1 MKGRQFLFATIA
13 TALTVVLVVLAAEGL
28 YALAHFRRADTSVS
42 YKLFSFFKPT
52 SKSKDE
58 SDPDWPEI
66 TDVGQIT
73 PLLAAFKAN
82 GVALGGSP
90 YDELRTDQATL
101 NQGRHGCMEMKPNLR
116 KTMSYLRSELFD
128 NFNRMIAFYDA
139 DRPMPAE
146 VSRFFDLYAFRKVRL
161 TTNEQGERLTL
172 PVVQSADKILVIGDS
187 MGMSAGLD
195 DSETLASQLQAR
207 DPAHQYVNMGVGG
220 ADAVD
225 IVCELERAA
234 KRYPG
239 QIRGVIYPFCENDL
253 APSKPFG
260 TPEQLIPRLAELK
273 AENHIADFTIIFMP
287 YIYNSMP
294 DVTRSPS
301 LAAGMAAKHEPRI
314 WKEKKRL
321 LQLAKEAGFKAFDFT
336 EVTDAE
342 RNAAGTQFAGFA
354 LFVDQVH
361 LSRYGV
367 HRLVDRLLPAAG

>member
-1 MKGRQFLFATIA
+1 MKRRQLAFATI
-13 TALTVVLVVLAAEGL
+13 TIVLTVMLVVLAGEGL
-28 YALAHFRRADTSVS
+28 YALAHFRRPDTSFTYRLLS
-42 YKLFSFFKPT
+42 YFRPAH
-52 SKSKDE
+52 DDP

-66 TDVGQIT
+66 TDTKQIT

-90 YDELRTDQATL
+90 YQELRTEQAEL
-101 NQGRHGCMEMKPNLR
+101 NLGKHGCMEMKPNLH

-128 NFNRMIAFYDA
+128 NFNRIIAFYDA
-139 DRPMPAE
+139 DRPMPAD
-146 VSRFFDLYAFRKVRL
+146 VSRFLDLYAFRKIRL
-161 TTNEQGERLTL
+161 TSNEHGERLTL
-172 PVVQSADKILVIGDS
+172 PVVQSTDKILVIGDS
-187 MGMSAGLD
+187 MGLSAGLD

-253 APSKPFG
+253 APKKPFG
-260 TPEQLIPRLAELK
+260 TPEQLIPRLAQFK
-273 AENHIADFTIIFMP
+273 AENHIADFTIIYMP

-294 DVTRSPS
+294 DVARTPN
-301 LAAGMAAKHEPRI
+301 LAAGIAAKHLPRK
-314 WKEKKRL
+314 WVEKKRL
-321 LQLAKEAGFKAFDFT
+321 IKLATEAGFKAFDFT

-342 RNAAGTQFAGFA
+342 RKAAGSQFAAFA

-367 HRLVDRLLPAAG
+367 HRLVERLLPSNG